1 MRNIAIVI
9 FVAGLVAIPL
19 ALRLWWR
26 HEVQD
31 LDELALGGGH

>member
-26 HEVQD
+26 HGMQD
-31 LDELALGGGH
+31 LDTTVNCG